1 MNIFQLTKK
10 IVNSNKDQI
19 YNIFSSEA
27 MLRVIAWYVT
37 PIFYYLRLSPNSIS
51 VIALLTG
58 LYGSLLIFQN
68 GIDYIGYGVIILNNQ

>member
-27 MLRVIAWYVT
+27 MLRVIEWYDT
-37 PIFYYLRLSPNSIS
+37 PIFY
-51 VIALLTG
+51 
-58 LYGSLLIFQN
+58 
-68 GIDYIGYGVIILNNQ
+68 